1 MKALKVY
8 VSAYHNE
15 VTGSRFLV
23 VVERP
28 DDVTYRILVDYGYFQ
43 EPKYRYLNYVDDLNP
58 ENIDAIVVTHNHI
71 DHTGLLPKAVRHG
84 YKNKIY
90 MTEITQEL
98 IGDFLYDSAEQQEEN
113 ALDMRWRYPD
123 EAHKFNALYYAEDV
137 KKTLDLCVGLGYRKT
152 LEILPGIKLTFWEN
166 AHILGAGMVLLQCGY
181 PNMKSIN
188 YLFTGDFKFA
198 NSFTRVPMFPKW
210 FRNMELIMFCES
222 TYGTT
227 RKDDIKQCFRDNIL
241 EAFERKQDILIGAF
255 AQDRMQGILYDFK
268 VMQDEGLIPPEYQI
282 CVDGP
287 LGISTCDRYRSIL
300 EWHNPTRKDF
310 MPKGVRYMN
319 HKSRE
324 YIFEAGIPKIVITT
338 SGMLNN
344 GPAREYVP
352 MFLGRENA
360 LIHLVGYAAEETM
373 ARKLLDAK
381 RDEVIRFGGAVYKK
395 RAVIKTTRE
404 KTSHATEEELLELIN
419 MFNNIKF
426 LGVNHG
432 NTDVKDHFCDDV
444 LMECPNVDQAG
455 ILDREHMYS
464 FYRLGFKGDANTKL
478 TIKARPA
485 GLLNDSKL
493 LFGREATP
501 EEMHERHQM
510 EKERKLRRREKEARK
525 GKKNSKKNGK
535 RNKQKKAKKK
545 AKRINKYK

>member
-28 DDVTYRILVDYGYFQ
+28 DGVTYRILVDYGYFQ

-58 ENIDAIVVTHNHI
+58 ENIDAIIITHNHI
-71 DHTGLLPKAVRHG
+71 DHTGLLPKAVRQG
-84 YKNKIY
+84 YRNKIY

-113 ALDMRWRYPD
+113 AWDMQNRYPD
-123 EAHKFNALYYAEDV
+123 EAHKFNPLFYAEDV
-137 KKTLDLCVGLGYRKT
+137 KKTLDLCVGVGYRKT

-166 AHILGAGMVLLQCGY
+166 AHILGAGMVLLQCSY

-227 RKDDIKQCFRDNIL
+227 KKEDIKQCFRANIL

-268 VMQDEGLIPPEYQI
+268 LMQDEGLIPPEYQI

-300 EWHNPTRKDF
+300 EWYNPSRKDF

-381 RDEVIRFGGAVYKK
+381 RDDVVRFGGAVYKK
-395 RAVIKTTRE
+395 KAVIKTTRE
-404 KTSHATEEELLELIN
+404 KTSHATEEELIELIN

-426 LGVNHG
+426 LGINHG
-432 NTDVKDHFCDDV
+432 NTDVKDDFCDDV
-444 LMECPNVDQAG
+444 LMECPNVDQVG
-455 ILDREHMYS
+455 ILDRAHMYS
-464 FYRLGFKGDANTKL
+464 FYRLGFKGDSNTKL

-493 LFGREATP
+493 VFGREATL
-501 EEMHERHQM
+501 EEMQERQQR
-510 EKERKLRRREKEARK
+510 EKERKEKRREKQQRK
-525 GKKNSKKNGK
+525 GKKNGK

-545 AKRINKYK
+545 EKRKPKYN